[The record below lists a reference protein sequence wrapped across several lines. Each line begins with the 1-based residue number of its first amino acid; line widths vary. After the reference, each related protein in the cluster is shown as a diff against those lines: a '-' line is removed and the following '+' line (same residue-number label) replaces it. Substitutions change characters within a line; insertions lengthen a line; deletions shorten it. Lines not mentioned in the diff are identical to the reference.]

1 MCFVL
6 FLCAGTHWIAE
17 VIGNIPNAQISLTSP
32 IELGDISKFD
42 ELKMNCKRRVI
53 PTHLSYNMLPVNIKQ
68 KQCKVSSLVKGK
80 GLGGPENR
88 AWVLALPLSS
98 CVTLENC

>member
-1 MCFVL
+1 MFFVS
-6 FLCAGTHWIAE
+6 FLCQGTHWIAE
-17 VIGNIPNAQISLTSP
+17 VIGNIPNARMSLTSP

-42 ELKMNCKRRVI
+42 ELKMNSKRRVI

-68 KQCKVSSLVKGK
+68 KQCKVSSVVKNK
-80 GLGGPENR
+80 DLGGSENW